1 MGDISLLNAKN
12 TIGIV
17 GSRDCTE
24 YGRKVSYHFSKEL
37 SAEGLCIVSGMA
49 LGIDGM
55 AHQATIDHKGKTIA
69 VLGGGFNHPYPKENE
84 WLIHKLLEN
93 GGCLLTEYAPE
104 IEPDIKKFPKRN
116 RIISALSD
124 SLLVVEAA
132 YRSGSSITVK
142 YAKEQGKKVYAI
154 PSNIDSSKGIGTNRF
169 IQEGATLVVKP
180 QEILEDSYKKEL
192 KKYQKEKIDT
202 IEKTKSREQIQEN
215 RENQQKEIELFMKPE
230 YMPIY
235 NQLLE
240 EPMHVNEIAKKANK
254 TVQEVTVILSLMEI
268 EGYVIQ
274 TQNNY
279 FVKLK

>member
-1 MGDISLLNAKN
+1 MGNISLLNAIN
-12 TIGIV
+12 TIGII

-24 YGRKVSYHFSKEL
+24 YGRKVSYYFSKEL
-37 SAEGLCIVSGMA
+37 SEEGLCVVSGMA

-55 AHQATIDHKGKTIA
+55 AHQVAIEQKGKTIA
-69 VLGGGFNHPYPKENE
+69 VLGGGFYHLYPKENE
-84 WLIHKLLEN
+84 WLIHKLLKN

-104 IEPDIKKFPKRN
+104 IEVDIKKFPKRN

-124 SLLVVEAA
+124 TLLVVEAA

-154 PSNIDSSKGIGTNRF
+154 PSNIDSSKGIGTNHF

-180 QEILEDSYKKEL
+180 QDILEDSYKKEL
-192 KKYQKEKIDT
+192 KKHQKEKIDT
-202 IEKTKSREQIQEN
+202 IEKTTLVKTV
-215 RENQQKEIELFMKPE
+215 RENSKSQEELWIKPE
-230 YMPIY
+230 YMSIY

-240 EPMHVNEIAKKANK
+240 EPMHINEIAKKTNK
-254 TVQEVTVILSLMEI
+254 TVQEVIVILSLMEI
-268 EGYVIQ
+268 EGYLIQ
-274 TQNNY
+274 IQNNY

>member
-1 MGDISLLNAKN
+1 MGNITLLNAKN
-12 TIGIV
+12 TIGII

-55 AHQATIDHKGKTIA
+55 AHQAAIDHKGKTIA

>member
-1 MGDISLLNAKN
+1 MGNISLLNAKN

-24 YGRKVSYHFSKEL
+24 YGRKVSYHFAGEL

-49 LGIDGM
+49 LGIDCI
-55 AHQATIDHKGKTIA
+55 AHQAAIEHKGKTIA

-93 GGCLLTEYAPE
+93 GGCLLTEYASE

-180 QEILEDSYKKEL
+180 QEILEDSYKNEL
-192 KKYQKEKIDT
+192 EKYKKEKIDT
-202 IEKTKSREQIQEN
+202 IEKTKLVEPIQEN
-215 RENQQKEIELFMKPE
+215 RENQEKEIELFMKPE

-279 FVKLK
+279 FIKLK

>member
-1 MGDISLLNAKN
+1 MGNITLLNAKN

-17 GSRDCTE
+17 GSRECTE

-37 SAEGLCIVSGMA
+37 SVEGLCVVSGMA
-49 LGIDGM
+49 LGIDEM
-55 AHQATIDHKGKTIA
+55 AHQAAIEHKGKTIA

-104 IEPDIKKFPKRN
+104 IEPNIKKFPKRN

-180 QEILEDSYKKEL
+180 QEILEDSYKNEIE
-192 KKYQKEKIDT
+192 KYKKEKIDT
-202 IEKTKSREQIQEN
+202 IEKTKLVEQIQEN
-215 RENQQKEIELFMKPE
+215 RENQEKEIELFMKPE
-230 YMPIY
+230 YMAIY

>member
-1 MGDISLLNAKN
+1 MGNIFLLNAKN

-55 AHQATIDHKGKTIA
+55 AHQAAIDHKGKTIA

-116 RIISALSD
+116 KIISALSD

-279 FVKLK
+279 FIKLK

>member
-1 MGDISLLNAKN
+1 MGNISLLNAKN

-55 AHQATIDHKGKTIA
+55 AHQAAIEHKGKTIA

-93 GGCLLTEYAPE
+93 GGCLLTEYDPE

-124 SLLVVEAA
+124 NLLVVEAA

-154 PSNIDSSKGIGTNRF
+154 PSNIDNSKGIGTNRF

-180 QEILEDSYKKEL
+180 QDILEDSYKNEL
-192 KKYQKEKIDT
+192 KKYQKEKINT
-202 IEKTKSREQIQEN
+202 IEKTKSVEPIQEN
-215 RENQQKEIELFMKPE
+215 RENQEKEIELFIKPE
-230 YMPIY
+230 YMAIY

-279 FVKLK
+279 FIKLK

>member
-180 QEILEDSYKKEL
+180 QEILEDSYKNEL
-192 KKYQKEKIDT
+192 EKYKKEKIDT
-202 IEKTKSREQIQEN
+202 IEKTKLVEPIQEN
-215 RENQQKEIELFMKPE
+215 RENQEKEIELFMKPE

>member
-1 MGDISLLNAKN
+1 
-12 TIGIV
+12 
-17 GSRDCTE
+17 
-24 YGRKVSYHFSKEL
+24 
-37 SAEGLCIVSGMA
+37 MA

>member
-202 IEKTKSREQIQEN
+202 IEKTKLVGQIQKN
-215 RENQQKEIELFMKPE
+215 RENQEKEIELFMKPE

>member
-24 YGRKVSYHFSKEL
+24 YGRKVSYHFAKEL
-37 SAEGLCIVSGMA
+37 SAVGLCIISGMA

-55 AHQATIDHKGKTIA
+55 AHQAAIEHKGKTIA

-84 WLIHKLLEN
+84 WIIHKLLEN
-93 GGCLLTEYAPE
+93 GGRLLTEYAPE

-124 SLLVVEAA
+124 CLLVVEAA
-132 YRSGSSITVK
+132 YRSGTSITVK
-142 YAKEQGKKVYAI
+142 YAKEYGKKVYAI
-154 PSNIDSSKGIGTNRF
+154 PSNIDSSKGIGTNHF

-180 QEILEDSYKKEL
+180 QDILEDSYKNEL
-192 KKYQKEKIDT
+192 EKYKQIKTDI
-202 IEKTKSREQIQEN
+202 IETVEQIQKN
-215 RENQQKEIELFMKPE
+215 NQNQEKEIKLFMKPE
-230 YMPIY
+230 YRPIY
-235 NQLLE
+235 NQLLK
-240 EPMHVNEIAKKANK
+240 EPMHVNEIAKKTKK
-254 TVQEVTVILSLMEI
+254 TMQEVTAILSLMEI
-268 EGYVIQ
+268 EGYVMQ

-279 FVKLK
+279 FIKLK